1 MKTKILLC
9 CFLLGTIVALQAE
22 KTIKV
27 ACVGNSITQGAAI
40 ANQQRD
46 SYPGLLGQMLG
57 KDYEVRNYG
66 YSGRTLLNKGDRP
79 YMKEQMFKDALAFEP
94 DIVTIKLG
102 TNDTK
107 PFNWVHHH
115 EFMRD
120 LEQMVNAFSQLD
132 SKPQIWLC
140 YPVPAFHYDWG
151 INDTIIRDQVIPYI
165 RRVAQKYDLNT
176 IDLYTPFIGK
186 GHLFADGI
194 HPNEEGALMLAKEIY
209 RALKGEE
216 VPASYRPQ
224 AYPGVRSDWQGYERY
239 DFNFKEKQAILV
251 VPNQAAQGRP
261 WIWRPAF
268 FGAFPRV
275 DLALLEQGYHVAY
288 FELDNEFANPA
299 SLKAGDEFYKYM
311 VKFYTLSP
319 RAVLEGFSRGGLY
332 ALNWAL
338 KYPKKVACL
347 YLDAPVCD
355 VYSWPGKKCPEQ

>member
-1 MKTKILLC
+1 MKTKIFVLC
-9 CFLLGTIVALQAE
+9 LLLGTSLAMQAE

-40 ANQQRD
+40 ANMQRD

-57 KDYEVRNYG
+57 AAYEVRNYG
-66 YSGRTLLNKGDRP
+66 FSGRTLLNKGDRP
-79 YMKEQMFKDALAFEP
+79 YMKEQLFQDALAFEP

-115 EFMRD
+115 EFMHD

-186 GHLFADGI
+186 GSLF
-194 HPNEEGALMLAKEIY
+194 
-209 RALKGEE
+209 
-216 VPASYRPQ
+216 
-224 AYPGVRSDWQGYERY
+224 
-239 DFNFKEKQAILV
+239 
-251 VPNQAAQGRP
+251 
-261 WIWRPAF
+261 
-268 FGAFPRV
+268 
-275 DLALLEQGYHVAY
+275 
-288 FELDNEFANPA
+288 
-299 SLKAGDEFYKYM
+299 
-311 VKFYTLSP
+311 
-319 RAVLEGFSRGGLY
+319 
-332 ALNWAL
+332 
-338 KYPKKVACL
+338 
-347 YLDAPVCD
+347 
-355 VYSWPGKKCPEQ
+355 